1 MNQDDK
7 YMNELYEIIHENRM
21 YDYEEVNMAYIAAK
35 LIQLQ
40 AGWGK
45 NFSLVLRS
53 DFIEDETYWFI
64 RYFRSKNIEPAV
76 ILSTTPNKEKYY
88 EGVLGIP
95 VAVIGEMNIENTKN
109 SVLII
114 INRESD
120 REILT
125 QEDYKESDYGF
136 CFRARGKLQFTRK
149 RGMANYLYILQ
160 NEDEYYKVLNQL
172 EDEES
177 KQTFVEIIRCLL
189 ENDIYRYNEYEPEIK
204 YFDDSIYKSLG
215 EKEVWINCGSCTGD
229 TIIKYLLSGKDF
241 GKIYAVEIDKKMI
254 DHLNKLF
261 SLFPKDIAE
270 KILLHD
276 RCLEG
281 AESTGNIDHI
291 FEKENI
297 SLINMDIEGA
307 ELMVLEGA
315 SQKIREDMPVLAVAA
330 YHKPEDLI
338 TIPQFICRQS
348 SDYHIFFRKYKGYCP
363 EVINEYIYYAVPT
376 HRMA

>member
-76 ILSTTPNKEKYY
+76 ILSTTPNKEKYS

-160 NEDEYYKVLNQL
+160 NEDEYYKVLNQ
-172 EDEES
+172 
-177 KQTFVEIIRCLL
+177 FVEIFL
-189 ENDIYRYNEYEPEIK
+189 K
-204 YFDDSIYKSLG
+204 
-215 EKEVWINCGSCTGD
+215 V
-229 TIIKYLLSGKDF
+229 YL
-241 GKIYAVEIDKKMI
+241 
-254 DHLNKLF
+254 
-261 SLFPKDIAE
+261 
-270 KILLHD
+270 
-276 RCLEG
+276 
-281 AESTGNIDHI
+281 
-291 FEKENI
+291 
-297 SLINMDIEGA
+297 
-307 ELMVLEGA
+307 
-315 SQKIREDMPVLAVAA
+315 
-330 YHKPEDLI
+330 
-338 TIPQFICRQS
+338 RQS
-348 SDYHIFFRKYKGYCP
+348 FLTLFWLKYHMCLRFLLY
-363 EVINEYIYYAVPT
+363 
-376 HRMA
+376 